1 LLYDLDQTERMLNL
15 RIKVDVWSQGLEES
29 ARQKIR
35 DNVREL
41 YSEFPPQRVYYYV
54 KRIRHMELSRYF
66 SSRGPRVLQG
76 EDYLFDGPEDVIAK
90 GEPIKSIMCLVSQS
104 PAAQV
109 FRRDRLS
116 TLLYFTAS
124 NAIKMAMNPDFSV
137 DEEITMSKRGAW
149 ALQLM
154 RTVVFGPQGE

>member
-1 LLYDLDQTERMLNL
+1 MLNL

-29 ARQKIR
+29 IRQKIR

-66 SSRGPRVLQG
+66 SNRGPRELQG
-76 EDYLFDGPEDVIAK
+76 EGNLLHGPEDVIAK
-90 GEPIKSIMCLVSQS
+90 GKPIKSIMGLVSQS

-109 FRRDRLS
+109 FHRDRLS
-116 TLLYFTAS
+116 TLLYFTTL

-137 DEEITMSKRGAW
+137 DEEITMSERGAW

-154 RTVVFGPQGE
+154 QTVVFGPQGE